1 MNERQRTAR
10 DRLRVIVAQAPR
22 KEPAREEKRPEM
34 RPRMPSPER
43 DAGLPGLREV
53 PSLPLRVGRHLT
65 AWVIWHTTRVS
76 LVSDSPPPRE
86 LDRTAHV

>member
-10 DRLRVIVAQAPR
+10 ERLRLIVAQAPT
-22 KEPAREEKRPEM
+22 KEPVSE
-34 RPRMPSPER
+34 PER

-65 AWVIWHTTRVS
+65 AWVVWHTSRVS
-76 LVSDSPPPRE
+76 LISDSPPPRDF
-86 LDRTAHV
+86 DRTAHV